1 MAEQI
6 VIKKN
11 KPQKSKY
18 KNLILGFGIIVIT
31 ISGIYAYYQHAQL
44 YPSTDDAYV
53 NANLINVN
61 SKLEGFIENVYV
73 KNNQFVHKGD
83 LLVAI
88 DPLDYNI
95 ALNETENNV
104 KLAIEEA
111 NIAHE
116 KIKLSS
122 ADVDKAQSD
131 YTFNSKMATRYTEL
145 FKENAGTQQDM
156 QRYTNAMTQSEAQLK
171 QTKLNLIQA
180 NNQYKSSLANV
191 AISKAQMDSAK
202 TRASY
207 TFIRASVDGFVTDLN
222 LTNGQLV
229 MAGQNLFGLIDTS
242 KWWVDTN
249 FKETQITRIKPGQKA
264 LVKLDSYD
272 HVYTGVV
279 DSISRASGNTFSI
292 LPAQN
297 ATGNWVKVTQRF
309 TVRINLQDQEKY
321 PLRVGASADV
331 TVDTR

>member
-1 MAEQI
+1 MLEQI

-11 KPQKSKY
+11 KTKKHRYQ
-18 KNLILGFGIIVIT
+18 NLILGLGIIIVAIA
-31 ISGIYAYYQHAQL
+31 GIYAYYQYAQL

-53 NANLINVN
+53 NANLMNVN
-61 SKLEGFIENVYV
+61 SKLEGFVENIYV

-83 LLVAI
+83 LLVVI

-104 KLAIEEA
+104 KVAIEEA

-122 ADVDKAQSD
+122 ADVSKADSD
-131 YTFNSKMATRYTEL
+131 YTFNSKMAMRYTEL
-145 FKENAGTQQDM
+145 FNQKAGTQQDM
-156 QRYTNAMTQSEAQLK
+156 QRYINAMNQSSEQLK
-171 QTKLNLIQA
+171 QAKLNLIQA
-180 NNQYKSSLANV
+180 NNQYKSSLANLAV
-191 AISKAQMDSAK
+191 SKSQMDSAK
-202 TRASY
+202 TRAGY
-207 TFIRASVDGFVTDLN
+207 TFIRASVDGFITDLN
-222 LTNGQLV
+222 LTNGQLI
-229 MAGQNLFGLIDTS
+229 MAGQNLFGLIDSS
-242 KWWVDTN
+242 KWWVDAN
-249 FKETQITRIKPGQKA
+249 FKETQIAKIKPGQK
-264 LVKLDSYD
+264 VRIWLDIYD
-272 HVYTGVV
+272 HEYTGIV

-309 TVRINLQDQEKY
+309 TVRINLQDEERY

-331 TVDTR
+331 TVNTK